1 MMHGDKMRRFN
12 SYGPVD
18 CEAHFCV
25 GRDDLVNGCAEQ
37 LVGDPGKGGHYFTVW
52 APRQTGK
59 TWLVQQVKKEIEKR
73 LGDRFDVAMMSMQGV
88 IMKQD
93 DPPEAFLSRIPLLF
107 QRFFKQSVEKPEDWE
122 TLSSLFS
129 KSTGLFRNPL
139 ILFIDEFDKLPAPV
153 IDNLASIF
161 RDIYLDRDHFR
172 LHSLALIG
180 VRAVLGVESERG
192 SPFNIQRSLHVPN
205 FKSDEVTE
213 LFRQYQ
219 EESGQ
224 TVEPAVVQNVFE
236 ATRGQPGLVCWF
248 GELLTETY
256 NPGKDDPIDMDVW
269 NETFR
274 MACVKEW
281 NNTVLNIVQKARGEH
296 RDPIL
301 ELFSRSDVPFSIDSE
316 WRSYAY
322 LNGIIDSETVE
333 DSHGRKTEICRF
345 ASPFIQHRLYNAFM
359 LDLIGDTSPILALE
373 PFDRLTDVF
382 DKPEID
388 VPALLKR
395 YKGYLTRLKAAGL
408 NPWKDQP
415 RRRDLHIREAVGHF
429 HLYFWLQ
436 QAVEDVCVVTP
447 EFPTGNGR
455 VDLRLQCGDQAGVI
469 EVKSYKSQLML
480 EKAQTQAVRYA
491 KRLNLSAITL
501 AVFTPVDDEAVLAK
515 LSGETMIGGT
525 RVVVVAIGWV

>member
-1 MMHGDKMRRFN
+1 MRRFN

-122 TLSSLFS
+122 TLGSLFS
-129 KSTGLFRNPL
+129 KSAGLFRNPL

-205 FKSDEVTE
+205 FKPDEVTE

-345 ASPFIQHRLYNAFM
+345 ANPFIQHRLYNAFM